1 MKLIEKTNHLGLA
14 IEYVEFEPVDP
25 PQVQEVRAEIDRRLA
40 AINARQPVSPST
52 AAAAYA
58 RSAA

>member
-1 MKLIEKTNHLGLA
+1 MRIVEKTNHLGLA
-14 IEYVEFEPVDP
+14 IEYVEFEPVNK
-25 PQVQEVRAEIDRRLA
+25 PQVQQVRAEIDRRLA

>member
-1 MKLIEKTNHLGLA
+1 MRIVEKTNHLGLA
-14 IEYVEFEPVDP
+14 IEYVEFEPVNT
-25 PQVQEVRAEIDRRLA
+25 PQVQQVRAEIDRRLA
-40 AINARQPVSPST
+40 AINARQPVSPSA